1 MGMAGLL
8 GSLVGARGGSM
19 VGRMLFGRT
28 GGMVGGMI
36 GSMLGGSRGGSMM
49 GGLGSLFGGGDDDK
63 SPEVPDLSEGDAA
76 ILIRAMCNSAKA
88 DGRVDESE
96 IEAILGQL
104 GQVEG
109 DDEAFLRAE
118 LQSPLDL
125 EGFIREVPGH
135 MKEQV
140 YAVSLLSIEVDNINE
155 EHYLTA
161 LANGLGV
168 DPNHVNE
175 LHDEVGAPRIF

>member
-28 GGMVGGMI
+28 GGMIGGMI
-36 GSMLGGSRGGSMM
+36 GSMLAGSRGGSML
-49 GGLGSLFGGGDDDK
+49 GGLGGLFGGGDDDK
-63 SPEVPDLSEGDAA
+63 APEVPDMSEGDAA
-76 ILIRAMCNSAKA
+76 VLIRAMCNSAKA

-104 GQVEG
+104 GQIDK
-109 DDEAFLRAE
+109 DDEAFLRNE

-125 EGFIREVPGH
+125 DGFVAEVPSH
-135 MKEQV
+135 MKDQV

-155 EHYLTA
+155 EHYLAA
-161 LANGLGV
+161 LANGLGL
-168 DPNHVNE
+168 DKNDVNE
-175 LHDEVGAPRIF
+175 LHDEVKVPRIF